1 MKKYNL
7 DTDNVTFSIV
17 KASNNA
23 FYVVEKIQCMLPRDY
38 YKSKPIYF
46 YEDIRKEIEE
56 RINLYKKTMSQDYKW
71 KFIINTNWHNIPSH
85 NIKSFSWYNN
95 PLTPSL

>member
-7 DTDNVTFSIV
+7 DTDDVTYTIW

-46 YEDIRKEIEE
+46 YEDVITEIEE
-56 RINLYKKTMSQDYKW
+56 RKNLYKKTMSKNYK
-71 KFIINTNWHNIPSH
+71 
-85 NIKSFSWYNN
+85 
-95 PLTPSL
+95 

>member
-17 KASNNA
+17 NASNNA

-56 RINLYKKTMSQDYKW
+56 RINLYKKTMSQDYK
-71 KFIINTNWHNIPSH
+71 
-85 NIKSFSWYNN
+85 
-95 PLTPSL
+95 

>member
-7 DTDNVTFSIV
+7 DTDDVTFSIV

-23 FYVVEKIQCMLPRDY
+23 FYVVEKIQCMIPRDY

-46 YEDIRKEIEE
+46 YEDIIKEIEY
-56 RINLYKKTMSQDYKW
+56 RIELYKETMSQDYKGT
-71 KFIINTNWHNIPSH
+71 FLINTNGHNLPSH
-85 NIKSFSWYNN
+85 NIGSIA
-95 PLTPSL
+95 